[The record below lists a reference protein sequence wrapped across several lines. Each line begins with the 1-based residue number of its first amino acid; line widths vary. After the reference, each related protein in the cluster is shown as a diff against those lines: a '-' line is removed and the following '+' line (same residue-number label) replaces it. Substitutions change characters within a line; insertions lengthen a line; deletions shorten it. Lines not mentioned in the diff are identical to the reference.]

1 MNGIKR
7 KRRFF
12 RKEVLYSKRFLI
24 AVSAATVLLFAVSA
38 VPFIVRTVTRQ
49 EFILTFP
56 NRDGSEFYREIRLA
70 PRFDSP
76 RDRVEE
82 LVSQLIQGS
91 MLLDPYPIFPYTTRV
106 NQVAVTEEGVLI
118 DLSSEAAETA
128 LPVET
133 AAELVKK
140 NVSDNFSGYGP
151 VTVTVNGND
160 PVVVNKLL
168 EEKDSEH

>member
-1 MNGIKR
+1 M
-7 KRRFF
+7 
-12 RKEVLYSKRFLI
+12 
-24 AVSAATVLLFAVSA
+24 
-38 VPFIVRTVTRQ
+38 
-49 EFILTFP
+49 
-56 NRDGSEFYREIRLA
+56 
-70 PRFDSP
+70 
-76 RDRVEE
+76 
-82 LVSQLIQGS
+82 
-91 MLLDPYPIFPYTTRV
+91 LDPYPIFPYTTRV

>member
-1 MNGIKR
+1 MRNKR
-7 KRRFF
+7 DERNKT
-12 RKEVLYSKRFLI
+12 EAALFLERG
-24 AVSAATVLLFAVSA
+24 SLFEA
-38 VPFIVRTVTRQ
+38 VPDCGFSRNGASVCDFGRSVYCA
-49 EFILTFP
+49 
-56 NRDGSEFYREIRLA
+56 NRYEAGVYLN
-70 PRFDSP
+70 
-76 RDRVEE
+76 VEE
-82 LVSQLIQGS
+82 LVNQLIQGS
-91 MLLDPYPIFPYTTRV
+91 VLLDPYPIFPYATRV

>member
-1 MNGIKR
+1 MRNKKDER
-7 KRRFF
+7 NKT
-12 RKEVLYSKRFLI
+12 E
-24 AVSAATVLLFAVSA
+24 AALFPERGSLFEA
-38 VPFIVRTVTRQ
+38 VPDCGFSRNGASVCDFGRSVYCA
-49 EFILTFP
+49 
-56 NRDGSEFYREIRLA
+56 NRDEA
-70 PRFDSP
+70 
-76 RDRVEE
+76 
-82 LVSQLIQGS
+82 
-91 MLLDPYPIFPYTTRV
+91 
-106 NQVAVTEEGVLI
+106 GVYLN
-118 DLSSEAAETA
+118 LSSEAAETA